1 MKWINEHD
9 IRQWAEKRK
18 KHCEENMPTL
28 LRKLLMG
35 SLNQRHI
42 KELKMSG
49 GDSIAY
55 SGFDGHV
62 ELEEGNHFV
71 PKGKLLFEIGTDKDV
86 KSKAIK
92 DFNKRSSKLSD
103 IQKNDTTFVFVTPRL
118 FSTSEA
124 VKNELIVK
132 SEWKGIVFID
142 ALILENWVEACPAVG
157 EWMAKELLQKYPETV
172 VSLKTYWDTKFPL
185 LKGVKLTTDIVLNG
199 RTPSYNEL
207 ILRASDPEGTLVLS
221 NSDKESLYF
230 IVGTLLASENAEAYI
245 SKTLVIGSPKDFNS
259 IVNSD
264 FKLILVMTFYDRELI
279 DSALNHGHTV
289 IVACDRNINSNVYI
303 TIEINDMDEQAFDK
317 ALESS
322 GFTTEK
328 VRLLSSES
336 LRDISTL
343 RFILEYE
350 KFIPEWQN
358 TKDLK
363 DCMAMIF
370 TNSWDECYEIDRWVL
385 EMLSEKTYLNDLDL
399 IIKGLS
405 GSNEKLLRNEDK
417 KYYVAAPQLS
427 FFSIKEKIPSSFFEN
442 FREIVINVLTDVN
455 PFVNMDSAERFTA
468 QLRGINQNC
477 SNNLRRG
484 LCHTLITIS
493 KSNLK
498 IQSTTSANW
507 VYEIVCEILQNKKSE
522 NWKTMHPVL
531 DLIVECSPEGLLDS
545 LELQLNE
552 DDNVIKRLFNSDG
565 DYFMFSQ
572 HYYTNLLR
580 ALEKLAWNEK
590 YFARSIE
597 CLVRLASID
606 PGGSLANRPINSLKE
621 IYSPWFSQTYTNAQN
636 RNKVL
641 YRLRNLY
648 PEQVF
653 EVSLSVM
660 DYSATIFPTDT
671 PIYENHEVK
680 VNSDSSLEMY
690 HAQLG
695 AIDIISDLNFVTEKQ
710 LSSLLYATYRVF
722 PDVRQKIYKIILQ
735 HSNKTMYEFW
745 ESLGEYISMQMQET
759 VKRDRLPKSEFEILW
774 DVYQKI
780 SPQDDFEKTQ
790 RWFNLEY
797 PHIIDEVENFDSN
810 TKYDENRNHLI
821 RVKVLQKL
829 IHDHG
834 LDKVI
839 EKGKSYKA
847 QVYFGSAMADILDT
861 EKDIDLF
868 LHQNLGSNLNVQCI
882 QGFMFRKVLN
892 LGNEWVFSKY
902 RQLKTDAKIKNA
914 AVILTANNNKEEG
927 IDFISNESAE
937 QQSIFWQYVNPIFL
951 KLAIDQ
957 ILKAIDGLK
966 NCDRIMELF
975 YLISM
980 HEKDIESEVL
990 ITLLTELGTRKL
1002 NVKEGKQVDAYKVFS
1017 IIEELYTRKDYAL
1030 QDMINIEIMFYNDL
1044 KHEYRFGK
1052 IPQSIHFALST
1063 DAGFVNELLQL
1074 VYESETGNIEENANK
1089 KFFNIETA
1097 QIYWHIWNTWDSIID
1112 DKYKTVENLEPYKEY
1127 FRKCRQLATET
1138 GRLKFMDFKLG
1149 DILGS
1154 APLKDNLPDSM
1165 VSRFLTEI
1173 DTDEILGGYRLSF
1186 KGKTGAYFTPM
1197 DGGAT
1202 EYAKAQR
1209 YKGMADMIRFD
1220 FPKVAG
1226 VFDQLSES
1234 YISSG
1239 DSWKSRKKERA
1250 LER

>member
-9 IRQWAEKRK
+9 IRQWAEKEKR
-18 KHCEENMPTL
+18 HCEENMPIL
-28 LRKLLMG
+28 LRKLIMG
-35 SLNQRHI
+35 SVEHKYI
-42 KELKMSG
+42 KEINMSG

-55 SGFDGHV
+55 SGFDGSV

-92 DFNKRSSKLSD
+92 DFNKRSSELSD
-103 IQKNDTTFVFVTPRL
+103 SQKNDTTFVFVTPRL

-124 VKNELIVK
+124 VKNELLVK
-132 SEWKGIVFID
+132 SKWKGIVFID
-142 ALILENWVEACPAVG
+142 ALILENWIEACPAVG
-157 EWMAKELLQKYPETV
+157 EWMARELLLKYPDTV
-172 VSLKTYWDTKFPL
+172 IGLKTYWDTKFPL
-185 LKGVKLTTDIVLNG
+185 LKGVKLTTDIVLIG
-199 RTPSYNEL
+199 RTQSCNEL
-207 ILRASDPEGTLVLS
+207 ILRAREPECTLVLS

-230 IVGTLLASENAEAYI
+230 IVGTLLASENAKTYI

-279 DSALNHGHTV
+279 DSALQQGHTV
-289 IVACDRNINSNVYI
+289 FVACDRNINSNVYI
-303 TIEINDMDEQAFDK
+303 TIEINDMDEQDFDK

-358 TKDLK
+358 TNDLK
-363 DCMAMIF
+363 DCMAIIF
-370 TNSWDECYEIDRWVL
+370 TNSWDESYEIDRWVL
-385 EMLSEKTYLNDLDL
+385 EMLSEKNYLNDLDL
-399 IIKGLS
+399 IVKGLS

-427 FFSIKEKIPSSFFEN
+427 FFSIKGKIPSSFFKN
-442 FREIVINVLTDVN
+442 YREIVINVLTDVN
-455 PFVNMDSAERFTA
+455 PFVNMDSSERFTA
-468 QLRGINQNC
+468 QLRGLNQNC

-493 KSNLK
+493 KSDLR
-498 IQSTTSANW
+498 IEATPSANW
-507 VYEIVCEILQNKKSE
+507 VYEIVCEILQNKNSE
-522 NWKTMHPVL
+522 NWKTLHPVL
-531 DLIVECSPEGLLDS
+531 DLIVECSPEGFLDS
-545 LELQLNE
+545 LEIQLKE
-552 DDNVIKRLFNSDG
+552 DDNVIKGLFNSDG

-590 YFARSIE
+590 YFERSVE
-597 CLVRLASID
+597 CLVRLSVID

-641 YRLRNLY
+641 HRLRNIY

-653 EVSLSVM
+653 EVALSIM
-660 DYSATIFPTDT
+660 DYSSTIFPTET

-695 AIDIISDLNFVTEKQ
+695 AIDIISDLNAVTEKQ

-722 PDVRQKIYKIILQ
+722 PDVREKIYKIIRQ
-735 HSNKTMYEFW
+735 YSNNTMYDFW
-745 ESLGEYISMQMQET
+745 ESLGKYISIQKQET
-759 VKRDRLPKSEFEILW
+759 VKREKLPTVEFDILW
-774 DVYQKI
+774 EVYQKI
-780 SPQDDFEKTQ
+780 SPEDDFEKTQ
-790 RWFNLEY
+790 RWFNSSH
-797 PHIIDEVENFDSN
+797 PHIIDEAENFDSDSR
-810 TKYDENRNHLI
+810 YDGNINHSI
-821 RVKVLQKL
+821 RVKVLQQL
-829 IHDHG
+829 IDDHG
-834 LDKVI
+834 LEKVI
-839 EKGKSYKA
+839 EKGKSYK
-847 QVYFGSAMADILDT
+847 VSNYFGSAIADIIETD
-861 EKDIDLF
+861 KDIDLF
-868 LHQNLGSNLNVQCI
+868 LHQNLGSKLNVQCI
-882 QGFMFRKVLN
+882 QGFVLRKVYNHSSEWAFAIYTQLN
-892 LGNEWVFSKY
+892 NVVEI
-902 RQLKTDAKIKNA
+902 QDA
-914 AVILTANNNKEEG
+914 AVTLTALNNQTEV
-927 IDFISNESAE
+927 IDFISNESTE
-937 QQSIFWQYVNPIFL
+937 QQRIFWQYVNPIFP
-951 KLAIDQ
+951 KLTIDQ
-957 ILKAIDGLK
+957 IHKAIYGFKD
-966 NCDRIMELF
+966 CDRILELF
-975 YLISM
+975 SFATR

-1002 NVKEGKQVDAYKVFS
+1002 NIKDGKQVDAYNVFS
-1017 IIEELYTRKDYAL
+1017 IIEELHTRKDYAL
-1030 QDMINIEIMFYNDL
+1030 QDMINIEILFYNDL
-1044 KHEYRFGK
+1044 KHEHRFGK
-1052 IPQSIHFALST
+1052 LPQSIHYALSNN
-1063 DAGFVNELLQL
+1063 AGFVNEILQL
-1074 VYESETGNIEENANK
+1074 VFESEAVNIEENANK
-1089 KFFNIETA
+1089 KLLNIETF

-1112 DKYKTVENLEPYKEY
+1112 DRYKTVESLEQYSDY
-1127 FRKCRQLATET
+1127 FRKCRELAIET
-1138 GRLKFMDFKLG
+1138 GRLKIMDLKLG

-1154 APLKDNLPDSM
+1154 TPLKDNLPELF
-1165 VSRFLTEI
+1165 VSRFLTDI
-1173 DTDEILGGYRLSF
+1173 DTDEILGGYRSSF

-1202 EYAKAQR
+1202 EYAKAQK
-1209 YKGMADMIRFD
+1209 YKVMADRLRFD

-1226 VFDQLSES
+1226 VFDRLCES
-1234 YISSG
+1234 YLSSG